1 LCYGRAVNRVYLD
14 HNGTA
19 PLLPEARA
27 AYRRAIDDP
36 PGNPSSVH
44 AYGHRARMTVEAA
57 RDQVAALV
65 GAAPREV
72 VFTASATEANN
83 LALLGTI
90 QAAAPQRRRVVGSA
104 FEHPS
109 VGRVLDHLEDR
120 GFEVVRV
127 SPDRDGRVS
136 PADIV
141 AAADPAR
148 TAFVTLMLANHEVG
162 TLQPVDAVARAL
174 AGSGVVVHTDAA
186 QAAGRTPVRFAG
198 LGVDLMTVA
207 AHKFGGPVGAGALVI
222 RTGSTIAALLHGG
235 GQELNRR
242 PGTENVPAL
251 AAFGA
256 AAAAVAAGLGDEGSR
271 QGSLRDRL
279 ETSVCRLG
287 HGIRVN
293 GADTPRLPNTTSL
306 FVPGADAETLVIG
319 LDLEG
324 FAVSAGAACSAGAI
338 RRSPALV
345 AMGLEREASASI
357 RISLGATTTRDEIDR
372 FAATLGVVVARARAT
387 APAAGVAR

>member
-1 LCYGRAVNRVYLD
+1 MHRVYLD

-19 PLLPEARA
+19 PLRPEARA

-36 PGNPSSVH
+36 SGNPSSLH
-44 AYGHRARMTVEAA
+44 AFGHRARMAVETA
-57 RDQVAALV
+57 RDQVAALI

-90 QAAAPQRRRVVGSA
+90 QAAAPERRRIVGSS

-109 VGRVLDHLEDR
+109 VGRVLDHLETR
-120 GFEVVRV
+120 GFEVIRVR
-127 SPDRDGRVS
+127 PGRDGRVN

-141 AAADPAR
+141 AAVDPPR

-162 TLQPVDAVARAL
+162 TLQPVHEVARTL
-174 AGSGVVVHTDAA
+174 AGSGVVVHSDAV
-186 QAAGRTPVRFAG
+186 QAAGRMPVRFAD

-207 AHKFGGPVGAGALVI
+207 AHKFGGPVGAGALVV
-222 RTGSTIAALLHGG
+222 RSGLTIAPLLHGG

-256 AAAAVAAGLGDEGSR
+256 AAAAVAAGLEDEATR
-271 QGSLRDRL
+271 QVALRDRL
-279 ETSVCRLG
+279 EAAAGRLG

-293 GADTPRLPNTTSL
+293 GAGAPRLPNTTSL
-306 FVPGADAETLVIG
+306 FVPGTDAETLVIG

-324 FAVSAGAACSAGAI
+324 FAVSAGAACSAGTI

-345 AMGLEREASASI
+345 AMGLESAAVASI
-357 RISLGATTTRDEIDR
+357 RISLGSTTTTDEIDR
-372 FAATLGVVVARARAT
+372 FVATLGVVVERARAIT
-387 APAAGVAR
+387 PVAVVTR

>member
-1 LCYGRAVNRVYLD
+1 VHRIYLD

-44 AYGHRARMTVEAA
+44 AFGHRARMTVEAA

-83 LALLGTI
+83 LALLGAI
-90 QAAAPQRRRVVGSA
+90 QAAATGRRRVVGSA

-109 VGRVLDHLEDR
+109 VGRVLDHLEGH

-127 SPDRDGRVS
+127 RPDREGRVS
-136 PADIV
+136 AADIV
-141 AAADPAR
+141 AAADPVR
-148 TAFVTLMLANHEVG
+148 TALVSLMLANHEIG
-162 TLQPVDAVARAL
+162 TLQPVDEVARAL
-174 AGSGVVVHTDAA
+174 AGSGVVIHADAA
-186 QAAGRTPVRFAG
+186 QAAGRMPVRFAD
-198 LGVDLMTVA
+198 LGIDLMTIA
-207 AHKFGGPVGAGALVI
+207 AHKFGGPVGAGALVV
-222 RTGSTIAALLHGG
+222 RSGSTIAALLHGG

-256 AAAAVAAGLGDEGSR
+256 AAAAAAAGLDDEGRR
-271 QGSLRDRL
+271 QEALRDRL
-279 ETSVCRLG
+279 ESAATRLG

-293 GADTPRLPNTTSL
+293 GAGAPRLPNTTSL
-306 FVPGADAETLVIG
+306 FVPGADAETMVIG

-324 FAVSAGAACSAGAI
+324 CAVSAGAACSAGAI

-345 AMGLEREASASI
+345 AMGLEREAAASI
-357 RISLGATTTRDEIDR
+357 RISLGATTTADEIDR
-372 FAATLGVVVARARAT
+372 FVVAMGAVVARALAH

>member
-1 LCYGRAVNRVYLD
+1 MQRVYLD

-44 AYGHRARMTVEAA
+44 AFGHRARMTVEAA
-57 RDQVAALV
+57 RQKVAALV

-72 VFTASATEANN
+72 VFTASATEASN
-83 LALLGTI
+83 LALLGAVP
-90 QAAAPQRRRVVGSA
+90 AAAPGRRRVVGSA

-109 VGRVLDHLEDR
+109 VGRVLDHLEGR

-127 SPDRDGRVS
+127 QPGRDGRVS
-136 PADIV
+136 ADDVV
-141 AAADPAR
+141 AAADPLR
-148 TAFVTLMLANHEVG
+148 TALVTLMLANHEIG
-162 TLQPVDAVARAL
+162 TLQPVGEVARAL
-174 AGSGVVVHTDAA
+174 AGSGVVVHTDAT
-186 QAAGRTPVRFAG
+186 QAAGRVPLRFAD
-198 LGVDLMTVA
+198 LGVDLMSVA
-207 AHKFGGPVGAGALVI
+207 AHKFGGPVGAGALVV
-222 RTGSTIAALLHGG
+222 RSGPALAPLLHGG

-256 AAAAVAAGLGDEGSR
+256 AAAAVAAGLDDEGRR
-271 QGSLRDRL
+271 QRTLRDRL
-279 ETSVCRLG
+279 ETAVDRLDLD
-287 HGIRVN
+287 IRVN
-293 GADTPRLPNTTSL
+293 GAAAPRLPNTTSL

-338 RRSPALV
+338 RRSPALI
-345 AMGLEREASASI
+345 AMGLLSEASASI
-357 RISLGATTTRDEIDR
+357 RVSLGATTTADEIDR
-372 FAATLGVVVARARAT
+372 FVAALGVVAARARAS